1 MSTILIPFAWLL
13 RTLYQVFGNY
23 GIALILFSF
32 LTKLILTPFN
42 AKSKKSMMKTSRLGP
57 KMKELEK
64 KYGDDKLKYQQE
76 ISNLYKKEGVS
87 PTGGCLW
94 SLLPLILLMALYY
107 VIREPM
113 TYLMQLS
120 DGQITQ
126 IKDLLT
132 SMGIDFSTGN
142 KAYEQIFIAQHVYE
156 NIDAIKAIVPDIAER
171 AINFNFLGVDLS
183 QIPSWR
189 WILGGSGYT
198 LAGFGLFIIPIIS
211 ALSQFGTMI
220 ISQKLNG
227 SVATNDKGEKDED
240 AAAAAAKSMKTMM
253 YIMPIFSLWIGFSM
267 PASMGIYWIAQAVFS
282 TLFDSLL
289 TVHYKKAYDAEDA
302 IKREKAAEEAAI
314 EAEKE
319 ARRAQRRAANPE
331 GYANPNTS
339 RRKVKK
345 QQKAQ
350 EPDVQIK
357 GKLTEEQREEL
368 RQQRLEKEKAKGGLS
383 GDPNRPYSRGRA
395 YDPNRFSENAEEKTE
410 TEQAPQETEALEEV
424 QEPLETEENV
434 QETPET
440 SAILEDQK
448 DPEVS
453 EETDDS
459 QEL

>member
-1 MSTILIPFAWLL
+1 MKIILIPFAWLL

-23 GIALILFSF
+23 GVALILFS
-32 LTKLILTPFN
+32 LITKLILLPFN

-57 KMKELEK
+57 KLKELEK

-76 ISNLYKKEGVS
+76 MANLYKKEGVS

-107 VIREPM
+107 VIRQPM

-120 DGQITQ
+120 AAEITQ
-126 IKDLLT
+126 ISDLLT
-132 SMGIDFSTGN
+132 SLGVDFANGN
-142 KAYEQIFIAQHVYE
+142 AAYSEIFIAQHIYE
-156 NIDAIKAIVPDIAER
+156 NIDAIKAIIPDIADR

-189 WILGGSGYT
+189 WIFGGSYT
-198 LAGFGLFIIPIIS
+198 LAGFGMFIIPVIS
-211 ALSQFGTMI
+211 ALSQFGSML

-227 SVATNDKGEKDED
+227 SVVTNDKGEKDED

-267 PASMGIYWIAQAVFS
+267 PASMGLYWIAQAVFNTAIDAVL
-282 TLFDSLL
+282 TL
-289 TVHYKKAYDAEDA
+289 HYRKVYDAEDA

-319 ARRAQRRAANPE
+319 ARRAERRAMMPE
-331 GYANPNTS
+331 GANPNTS

-345 QQKAQ
+345 QLKAA
-350 EPDVQIK
+350 ENNEFAGL
-357 GKLTEEQREEL
+357 GKLTEEQKEDI
-368 RQQRLEKEKAKGGLS
+368 RQKAQEKELTKGGLS

-395 YDPNRFSENAEEKTE
+395 YDPNRFGTGASAEEIV
-410 TEQAPQETEALEEV
+410 PEAVAES
-424 QEPLETEENV
+424 
-434 QETPET
+434 PEDSDAST
-440 SAILEDQK
+440 D
-448 DPEVS
+448 S
-453 EETDDS
+453 E
-459 QEL
+459 